1 MNLLKRTVSIL
12 LAALMVVGLV
22 ACGGNHRPPYV
33 DEEKAVGEF
42 VDKDGNFEYEM
53 VDWEGPK
60 GYVIVIPDGNA
71 EAEKTAIDLQA
82 FFKDTAK
89 EELEIVSDKEKA
101 VDKEILIG
109 KTNRE
114 ESNKEIAEAEL
125 AVSVKDGKLI
135 FDGGHDVTV
144 DSAVLKYIRLAPEA
158 GKAATFTIKTDFKS
172 TREGD
177 YQYVWGDEFEGTDID
192 FTKWDLIPQMVST
205 AMMEVSGDKE
215 TVFTKDG
222 RVNLVAQRFFNPEAK
237 ETQFKVPASLVS
249 LQKMNFVYG
258 YAEIRARVPFEEGVW
273 PSYWAKSTGYLK
285 GEDKVSKQYVVEFDV
300 WEVFGHESE
309 LMPCIHRW
317 YEPAYDYYK
326 IHNVDKTKEDTSYHD
341 AGKWVFE
348 DPKNLDNEYHVYG
361 WEWTPTEHIV
371 YVDGVEYERIDITKS
386 FDKNPDTAGFH
397 DPQYLIFNNHLYPQD
412 LEGPTLITNNIDC
425 LPAIYSIDWFRL
437 YQKPGVGE
445 LYVDDTHIN
454 EYPERDSEEK

>member
-1 MNLLKRTVSIL
+1 MKLFRKSVSIL
-12 LAALMVVGLV
+12 LVALMVIGLA
-22 ACGGNHRPPYV
+22 ACGAGDHREPYV
-33 DEEKAVGEF
+33 DEEKKVEGF
-42 VDKDGNFEYEM
+42 VDKDGDFAFET
-53 VDWEGPK
+53 VDWDGPK
-60 GYVIVIPDGNA
+60 GYVIVIPDGNK
-71 EAEKTAIDLQA
+71 EAENSAIDLQN
-82 FFKDTAK
+82 FFKDTTK
-89 EELEIVSDKEKA
+89 QELEIVSDKTAAAE
-101 VDKEILIG
+101 KEILIG
-109 KTNRE
+109 KTNRS

-125 AVSVKDGKLI
+125 KVSVQGSKLV

-158 GKAATFTIKTDFKS
+158 GKAATFAVKTDFKS
-172 TREGD
+172 TRDGD

-192 FTKWDLIPQMVST
+192 FTKWDLIPQMVAT

-215 TVFTKDG
+215 TVYTEDG
-222 RVNLVAQRFFNPEAK
+222 RINLVAQRFFNPEAK
-237 ETQFKVPASLVS
+237 ETQFKVPASLVT

-273 PSYWAKSTGYLK
+273 PSYWAKSTDYLK
-285 GEDKVSKQYVVEFDV
+285 GSMSPNYTVEFDV
-300 WEVFGHESE
+300 WEVFGHQSE

-317 YEPAYDYYK
+317 YKPAYDYYK
-326 IHNVDKTKEDTSYHD
+326 IHNVDKTKEDTSYHG
-341 AGKWVFE
+341 AAKWVFE
-348 DPKNLDNEYHVYG
+348 DSKNLDNEYHIYG

-371 YVDGVEYERIDITKS
+371 YVDGKEYERIDITKS

-412 LEGPTLITNNIDC
+412 LEGPTLITNNIEC

-445 LYVDDTHIN
+445 LYVDTKVN
-454 EYPERDSEEK
+454 SYPEREE